1 MANDTATVERV
12 DRLEEI
18 MMQVAY
24 EHTKTEMELRS
35 LSREMKDFKREM
47 RDFKQ
52 EMSGFKQEMSDFKQE
67 MSGFKQ
73 EMLASKKEN
82 DRRWGDLVNKLG
94 TLVEDIVAPS
104 LPRIVKDDFGFAD
117 IDRVLIC
124 LRVRDKRKGTVAEF
138 DAILVAG
145 DTVFINETKSRP
157 RQEHVDEFLDKLQR
171 IDVYLPEY
179 AGMERIPLFSSL
191 AIPEDLLQYLSKNG
205 IYALGMGEDVM
216 EVLNLEQVK
225 ARSRQ

>member
-1 MANDTATVERV
+1 MANDTAVLERV

-47 RDFKQ
+47 R
-52 EMSGFKQEMSDFKQE
+52 
-67 MSGFKQ
+67 
-73 EMLASKKEN
+73 ASKKEN

-104 LPRIVKDDFGFAD
+104 LPRIVRDDFGFAE
-117 IDRVLIC
+117 IDDFTVSRRIRNKQL
-124 LRVRDKRKGTVAEF
+124 GTVAEF
-138 DAILVAG
+138 DCLIVAG
-145 DTVFINETKSRP
+145 DTVFINETKSKP
-157 RQEHVDEFLDKLQR
+157 KKEHVDYFLKKLESVF
-171 IDVYLPEY
+171 DYFPEY
-179 AGMERIPLFSSL
+179 TGKKIVPFFSSL
-191 AIPEDLLQYLSKNG
+191 YLREDLLQYLTGQS

-216 EVLNLEQVK
+216 EVLNLEQIKV
-225 ARSRQ
+225 RSRQ

>member
-35 LSREMKDFKREM
+35 LSREMKDFNREM
-47 RDFKQ
+47 R
-52 EMSGFKQEMSDFKQE
+52 
-67 MSGFKQ
+67 
-73 EMLASKKEN
+73 ASKKEN

>member
-1 MANDTATVERV
+1 MANDTALVERV

-47 RDFKQ
+47 R
-52 EMSGFKQEMSDFKQE
+52 
-67 MSGFKQ
+67 
-73 EMLASKKEN
+73 ASKKEN

-104 LPRIVKDDFGFAD
+104 LPRIIRDDFGFAE
-117 IDRVLIC
+117 IDDFTVSRRIRNKQL
-124 LRVRDKRKGTVAEF
+124 GTVAEF
-138 DAILVAG
+138 DCLVVAG
-145 DTVFINETKSRP
+145 DTVFINETKSKP
-157 RQEHVDEFLDKLQR
+157 KKEHIDEFLSKLESLF
-171 IDVYLPEY
+171 DYLPEY
-179 AGMERIPLFSSL
+179 IGKIIVPFFSSL
-191 AIPEDLLQYLSKNG
+191 FLREDIVQYLTRHS